1 MRRNFSLHENY
12 RDDEQTEAGS
22 DRAFGYTVG
31 AVLMVIGAAK
41 SLIAGTI
48 TLVSFLI
55 FVPGSILLLLSAVA
69 PSRLSALNKF
79 WLKIGAAIAKV
90 INPIVLAFLFFLVV
104 TPMAFLMRV
113 AGRRPLRLA
122 PDRAT
127 ASYWI
132 EREPPEGGPS
142 SMRRQF

>member
-90 INPIVLAFLFFLVV
+90 INPIVLAFLFFSCGHPNGLSY
-104 TPMAFLMRV
+104 
-113 AGRRPLRLA
+113 AGSRETTIA
-122 PDRAT
+122 PCARSGHSKLLDRA
-127 ASYWI
+127 
-132 EREPPEGGPS
+132 
-142 SMRRQF
+142 